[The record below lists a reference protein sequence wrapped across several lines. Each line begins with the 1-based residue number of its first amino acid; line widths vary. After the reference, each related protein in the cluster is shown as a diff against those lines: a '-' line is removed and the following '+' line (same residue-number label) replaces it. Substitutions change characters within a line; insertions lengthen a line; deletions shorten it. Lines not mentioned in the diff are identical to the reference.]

1 MNIDLLNLL
10 FASVG
15 AIVLGIFV
23 GKLPPWLLTK
33 IYGNHYRG
41 EFCGQT
47 IHFRTKSKE
56 AAEVLLTIAEEVK
69 LKYIAETDK

>member
-1 MNIDLLNLL
+1 MNIDLL

-15 AIVLGIFV
+15 AIALGVIV
-23 GKLPPWLLTK
+23 GKLPAWLLTK
-33 IYGNHYRG
+33 IYGNHYKG

-56 AAEVLLTIAEEVK
+56 AAVVLLTIAEEVK
-69 LKYIAETDK
+69 LKYIAECEKQ